1 VFQVQWA
8 PFHESIFASC
18 SADRRVNVWD
28 VSKIGEEQAPEDAEV
43 RTGRGKGS
51 RTAVSIGGC
60 SLAFA

>member
-1 VFQVQWA
+1 MNDSDEVFQVQWA

-43 RTGRGKGS
+43 R
-51 RTAVSIGGC
+51 
-60 SLAFA
+60 